1 MQQNRAIL
9 VAVGVGAAVLAAVI
23 LIVASRPAD
32 SGLAGRA
39 WNLTAFT
46 EVEPAF
52 QGVVPPE
59 QQLRYTITFEAD
71 GTFAANADCNQVVG
85 TYVTEGNDGLTI
97 SPGAATRAYCGE
109 GSLGDL
115 YVNTLSR
122 TTSYAIV
129 NDRLTLGISSGGT
142 LSYVEGDPDA
152 TPIPATP
159 TPEPTPEPSAEPTP
173 EPSAEPTPTPS
184 PTPTPEPSPTPTPEP
199 SAEPT
204 ATPQASATA
213 RPTAT
218 PAPTPR
224 PTPTPTPRPTP
235 APTPV
240 PDAGLTAG
248 PWWIVSITQTNPPFQ
263 GVVPED
269 QQASYT
275 ITFLADG
282 TFSAQADCNVVS
294 GTYQTGNPAAAS
306 GSLTII
312 PGPSTGAACPDGS
325 FADLYVLALTKADR
339 YAITNGQL
347 AITLSDGGTLGFR
360 PGPRPR

>member
-1 MQQNRAIL
+1 MQQNRWIL
-9 VAVGVGAAVLAAVI
+9 VAAAVGAAVLGVVI
-23 LIVASRPAD
+23 LVVALRPSD
-32 SGLAGRA
+32 SGLAGRF
-39 WNLTAFT
+39 WNLVAYT

-59 QQLRYTITFEAD
+59 QQLRYTITFETD
-71 GTFAANADCNQVVG
+71 GTFAATADCNQVVG
-85 TYVTEGNDGLTI
+85 TYETTGNDGLTI
-97 SPGAATRAYCGE
+97 APGASTRAYCGE
-109 GSLGDL
+109 GSLGEL

-122 TTSYAIV
+122 ASSYAIV

-152 TPIPATP
+152 TPVPATP
-159 TPEPTPEPSAEPTP
+159 TPEPTS
-173 EPSAEPTPTPS
+173 
-184 PTPTPEPSPTPTPEP
+184 EP

-204 ATPQASATA
+204 ATPEATPTPEPSATPTPEPTAEPTATPGASATA

-218 PAPTPR
+218 PAPTPP
-224 PTPTPTPRPTP
+224 PTPAPTPRPTP

-248 PWWIVSITQTNPPFQ
+248 AWRILSIAQTNPPFQ

-269 QQASYT
+269 QRAKYT
-275 ITFLADG
+275 ITFAPDG
-282 TFSAQADCNVVS
+282 TFSAQADCNLVN
-294 GTYQTGNPAAAS
+294 GTYQTDNAAAAS
-306 GSLTII
+306 GSMTII

-325 FADLYVLALTKADR
+325 YADLYVLALTKADSF
-339 YAITNGQL
+339 AITDGQL
-347 AITLSDGGTLGFR
+347 AIALSDGGTLGFE